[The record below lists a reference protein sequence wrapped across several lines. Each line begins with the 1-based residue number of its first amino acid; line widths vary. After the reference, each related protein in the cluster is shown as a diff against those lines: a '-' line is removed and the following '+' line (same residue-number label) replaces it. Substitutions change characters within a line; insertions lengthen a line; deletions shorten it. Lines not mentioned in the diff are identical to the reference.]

1 MSLPGYSPL
10 PAVYRACLKHAKAH
24 GAREEDLATSSSYR
38 KFRELALEDRL
49 PGVIRLGQWWGQDA
63 AVPAMAAAAGMMPA
77 ADAPAPAALSAAA

>member
-49 PGVIRLGQWWGQDA
+49 PGVIRLGQWWGQDYFTWHNTTML
-63 AVPAMAAAAGMMPA
+63 P
-77 ADAPAPAALSAAA
+77 ALSLFSSSRFFVLST